1 MFLSKEEE
9 RLLNSD
15 SYAIRK
21 SMEILIAVG
30 KIFEADRLISI
41 KSAQISGI
49 SYDNIGD
56 AGLEWLESL
65 DAKVRVPT
73 FSNPCGMDVIRWREM
88 GIGEDFWKKQMKVLN
103 ALKKIGVELSL
114 TCTPYYI
121 HNVSKGDHLAWAES
135 SAIVYANSVIGA
147 RTNKESGITAI
158 ASAIIGKTPNYG
170 LHIKENRK
178 PDVRLIVEK
187 DVNPAIAGYE
197 AGKVVGDRIPLVEFE
212 YAVSRDGLKAFGA
225 ALAATGNAAMFHAKG
240 LTPEWKDFEIPK
252 EKIRISK
259 DEFERCEADLIAIGC
274 PHASKNEL
282 EEILYLLSK
291 KGKVKRE
298 FWIFASRKLIEENY
312 ELIRKIEEFGAKVF
326 ADTCMVVSP
335 ATKRFKCVMTNS
347 GKALEYLPKVRNVN
361 ATFGDIKECVEVATR

>member
-9 RLLNSD
+9 RLLDSD

-88 GIGEDFWKKQMKVLN
+88 GISEDFWKKQMKVLN

-197 AGKVVGDRIPLVEFE
+197 VGKVVGDRIPFVEFE

-282 EEILYLLSK
+282 KEIRHLLSK
-291 KGKVKRE
+291 KGKVKKE
-298 FWIFASRKLIEENY
+298 FCIFSSRKLIEENY
-312 ELIRKIEEFGAKVF
+312 KLIRKIEEFGAKVF

-361 ATFGDIKECVEVATR
+361 ATFGDIEECVEVATR